1 MQRIHKNTIY
11 LIGCFLISSL
21 NGNSQVLNKKRAAL
35 IDSNATK
42 ETQALFTNLFEI
54 EKNHVLVGQ
63 HDATMYG
70 HTWSGDDNRSDMK
83 DVCGSH
89 PALIGFDF
97 ALITNKPSAMTQ
109 NRSELLLRRMIE
121 TYNRGAVITMCWHT
135 DNPFNGETAW
145 VDTTKTVVNTV
156 KELLPGG
163 KAHEAYKEKLKLIA
177 QVALSAKGADGKLI
191 PIIFRPFHEME
202 GGWFWWGRPYRTP
215 EEFKALWQ
223 FTIEYL
229 RDRLEVHNFL
239 YAFSTDCKF
248 KTRDEYLIDYP
259 GDKYVD
265 VLGMDDYWDFRPDGA
280 NNPTLAG
287 EKIKI
292 VSDLAQ
298 EKGKLAAM
306 TETGLESIPDS
317 IWFTGKLLPVLRYKD
332 AKLAYVMLW
341 RNDNHMKNHF
351 YGPFPG
357 QISVP
362 DFLKFYND
370 DYTLF
375 EKDLKNLYK

>member
-1 MQRIHKNTIY
+1 MKKISYISINL
-11 LIGCFLISSL
+11 LILFLILASSASGT
-21 NGNSQVLNKKRAAL
+21 NPVDRK
-35 IDSNATK
+35 ATP
-42 ETQALFTNLFEI
+42 ETKALFVNLKEI
-54 EKNHVLVGQ
+54 QESKILVGQ

-70 HTWSGDDNRSDMK
+70 HTWSGDENRSDMK

-97 ALITNKPSAMTQ
+97 ALITNKPSTMTK
-109 NRSELLLRRMIE
+109 NRSELLLSRMIE
-121 TYNRGAVITMCWHT
+121 TYNRGGVVTMCWHT

-145 VDTTKTVVNTV
+145 VDTTKAVVNTV

-163 KAHEAYKEKLKLIA
+163 KAHEVYKNKLKQIA
-177 QVALSAKGADGKLI
+177 EMAKMTKGADGKLV

-202 GGWFWWGRPYRTP
+202 GGWFWWGRPYRTSD
-215 EEFKALWQ
+215 EFKTLWR
-223 FTIEYL
+223 FTVEFL
-229 RDRLEVHNFL
+229 RDSLQVHNFL

-248 KTRDEYLIDYP
+248 TTREQYLIDYP

-280 NNPTLAG
+280 NNPLLAG
-287 EKIKI
+287 KKIKI

-306 TETGLESIPDS
+306 TETGLESITDS
-317 IWFTGKLLPVLRYKD
+317 TWFTKKLMPVLRYKD

-341 RNDNHMKNHF
+341 RNDNHMIKHF

-362 DFLKFYND
+362 DFLKFYKD

-375 EKDLKNLYK
+375 MNDLKNLYK